1 MPEPAALRAG
11 LYARVS
17 TDQQDADG
25 QMDRLRGFAVARG
38 YRVEDQYKDAGVSGT
53 KTSRPEFDRML
64 KEAKHRKFDVVIVE
78 RLDRLGRSLKHLLLT
93 IEELEHVGV
102 KLVSM
107 HEGLDL
113 SSPVGRLQV
122 QLLGALAEFERGLIV
137 ERVKAGLETAR
148 KKGKRIGRLPVDV
161 DMQKA
166 RELLRGGLSRTK
178 TARALGIGKATL
190 FRRLRDE
197 EKRTETVPGA

>member
-1 MPEPAALRAG
+1 MPEFAALRAG

-17 TDQQDADG
+17 TDQQDAVG
-25 QMDRLRGFAVARG
+25 QLDRVRVFAVARG
-38 YRVEDQYKDAGVSGT
+38 YQVVDEFMDAGISGT

-64 KEAKHRKFDVVIVE
+64 REAKHRKFDVVLVE

-102 KLVSM
+102 KLMSM

-148 KKGKRIGRLPVDV
+148 RKGKRIGRLPVDV
-161 DMQKA
+161 DMKRA
-166 RELLRGGLSRTK
+166 HELLGGGLSRTK
-178 TARALGIGKATL
+178 TAKALGIGKATL
-190 FRRLRDE
+190 FRRLQDE
-197 EKRTETVPGA
+197 KKKDEPPCSA